1 MLPVDHIGIAVS
13 DGAAVERLLT
23 KLADSAP
30 ALPEDVDRQGV
41 RVRFYGSGTSLETL
55 EALVADSPVAKY
67 LAKRGEGLHHIA
79 FRVADVQTHFDRMRA
94 AGFQPLTEAPLPGA
108 SGKRIFFLHP
118 RDTHGFLV
126 EFCQSEKQ
134 YPVSFEQCAE
144 LEEIMQKT
152 GYCCPPTQKS
162 SGHVVTTSNVLPKA
176 CKSLV
181 LHNVSLALSRVEIHA
196 PRVPTLISEVSK
208 DAHYAQLLGSQWPEA
223 QLVILPENSQL
234 KHLPAILLE
243 FWASMEDE

>member
-13 DGAAVERLLT
+13 DGLAVERLLM
-23 KLADSAP
+23 KLADSAR

-55 EALVADSPVAKY
+55 EALVAHSPVAKY

-79 FRVADVQTHFDRMRA
+79 FRVADVQLHFNRMRA
-94 AGFQPLTEAPLPGA
+94 AGFQPLTEAPVTGA

-118 RDTHGFLV
+118 RDTRGFLV

-134 YPVSFEQCAE
+134 YPVLFEQCAE

-152 GYCCPPTQKS
+152 GYYCPPSQKS
-162 SGHVVTTSNVLPKA
+162 SGHVVTSSVLPKA

-181 LHNVSLALSRVEIHA
+181 LHNNSFELSRGEIDA
-196 PRVPTLISEVSK
+196 PRVPILISEASK
-208 DAHYAQLLGSQWPEA
+208 DAHYAQLLQSQCPEA
-223 QLVILPENSQL
+223 QLVILPENLQL

-243 FWASMEDE
+243 FWASVEDE

>member
-13 DGAAVERLLT
+13 DGLAVERLLM
-23 KLADSAP
+23 KLANSAP

-41 RVRFYGSGTSLETL
+41 RVRFYGSSTSLETL
-55 EALVADSPVAKY
+55 ESLVSESTVAKY

-79 FRVADVQTHFDRMRA
+79 FRVADVQTHFDRLRA
-94 AGFQPLTEAPLPGA
+94 AGFQPLTEAPVPGA

-134 YPVSFEQCAE
+134 YRVLFEQCAE

-152 GYCCPPTQKS
+152 GYCCPPSQQS
-162 SGHVVTTSNVLPKA
+162 SGHVVTSNVPPNA
-176 CKSLV
+176 SKSLV
-181 LHNVSLALSRVEIHA
+181 LHNVSLALSRGEIDA

-208 DAHYAQLLGSQWPEA
+208 EANYAQLLASQWPEA
-223 QLVILPENSQL
+223 QLVILPEKSQL

>member
-13 DGAAVERLLT
+13 DGTAVERLLM

-30 ALPEDVDRQGV
+30 ALQEDIDSQGV

-55 EALVADSPVAKY
+55 EALVAESPIAKY
-67 LAKRGEGLHHIA
+67 LEKRGEGLHHIA
-79 FRVADVQTHFDRMRA
+79 FRVADVQAHFDRMRA
-94 AGFQPLTEAPLPGA
+94 AGFQPLTEAPVPGA
-108 SGKRIFFLHP
+108 SGKSIFFLHP

-152 GYCCPPTQKS
+152 GYCCSPSQQS
-162 SGHVVTTSNVLPKA
+162 SGHVVTSNVPPKA
-176 CKSLV
+176 SKSLV
-181 LHNVSLALSRVEIHA
+181 LHNVSLALSRGEIDA

-208 DAHYAQLLGSQWPEA
+208 DANYAQLLASQWPEA
-223 QLVILPENSQL
+223 QLVILPENLQL

>member
-13 DGAAVERLLT
+13 DGLAVERLLM

-41 RVRFYGSGTSLETL
+41 RVRFYGSSTSLETL
-55 EALVADSPVAKY
+55 ESLVSESTVAKY

-79 FRVADVQTHFDRMRA
+79 FRVADVQSHFDRMCA
-94 AGFQPLTEAPLPGA
+94 AGFQPLTGAPVPGA

-134 YPVSFEQCAE
+134 YPVLFEQCAE

-152 GYCCPPTQKS
+152 GYCCSPTQKS
-162 SGHVVTTSNVLPKA
+162 SGHVVTSNVLPKA

-181 LHNVSLALSRVEIHA
+181 LHNVSFALSRGEIDV
-196 PRVPTLISEVSK
+196 PRVPTLISEISK
-208 DAHYAQLLGSQWPEA
+208 DAQYAQLLASQWPEA

-234 KHLPAILLE
+234 KHLPAMLLE

>member
-13 DGAAVERLLT
+13 DGLAVERLLM

-30 ALPEDVDRQGV
+30 ALPEDVNSQGV

-55 EALVADSPVAKY
+55 EALVAESTVAKY

-94 AGFQPLTEAPLPGA
+94 AGFQPLTEAPGSGA

-134 YPVSFEQCAE
+134 YPVLFEHCAE

-152 GYCCPPTQKS
+152 GYCCSPTQQS
-162 SGHVVTTSNVLPKA
+162 SGHVVTGNVLPKA

-181 LHNVSLALSRVEIHA
+181 LHNISFALSRGEIDA
-196 PRVPTLISEVSK
+196 PRVPTLISEISK
-208 DAHYAQLLGSQWPEA
+208 DAQYAQLLGSLWPEA
-223 QLVILPENSQL
+223 QLVILPEKSQL

>member
-13 DGAAVERLLT
+13 DGTEVERLLM

-30 ALPEDVDRQGV
+30 ALPEDIDNQGV
-41 RVRFYGSGTSLETL
+41 RVRFYGAGTSLETL
-55 EALVADSPVAKY
+55 EALVAESPVAKY
-67 LAKRGEGLHHIA
+67 LAKRGGGLHHIA
-79 FRVADVQTHFDRMRA
+79 FRVADVQTQFDRMRA
-94 AGFQPLTEAPLPGA
+94 AGFQPLTGAPVPGA

-118 RDTHGFLV
+118 GDTHGILV
-126 EFCQSEKQ
+126 EFCQSAKQ
-134 YPVSFEQCAE
+134 YPVSFEHCAE

-152 GYCCPPTQKS
+152 GYCCPPSQKS
-162 SGHVVTTSNVLPKA
+162 CGHVVTSNVLPRA
-176 CKSLV
+176 CRSLV
-181 LHNVSLALSRVEIHA
+181 LHNVSLALSRGEIDTL
-196 PRVPTLISEVSK
+196 RVPTLISEVSK
-208 DAHYAQLLGSQWPEA
+208 DAHYAQLLQSQWSEA

>member
-13 DGAAVERLLT
+13 DGAAVERLLM

-30 ALPEDVDRQGV
+30 ALPEDVNRQGV

-55 EALVADSPVAKY
+55 EALVAESAVAKF

-79 FRVADVQTHFDRMRA
+79 FRVADVHTHFDRMRA
-94 AGFQPLTEAPLPGA
+94 AGFHPLTEAPVPGA

-134 YPVSFEQCAE
+134 YPVLFDHCTE
-144 LEEIMQKT
+144 LEEIMQNT
-152 GYCCPPTQKS
+152 GYCCPPSQES
-162 SGHVVTTSNVLPKA
+162 SGHVVTGNVLPKA

-181 LHNVSLALSRVEIHA
+181 LHNNSFALSRGEIEA
-196 PRVPTLISEVSK
+196 PRVPTLISEASNH
-208 DAHYAQLLGSQWPEA
+208 AHYAQLLQSQCPEA
-223 QLVILPENSQL
+223 QLVILPENLQL

>member
-13 DGAAVERLLT
+13 DGTAVERLLM

-30 ALPEDVDRQGV
+30 ALPEDIDSQGV

-55 EALVADSPVAKY
+55 EALVAESPVAKY
-67 LAKRGEGLHHIA
+67 LAKRSGGLHHIA
-79 FRVADVQTHFDRMRA
+79 FRVADVQTHFNRMRA
-94 AGFQPLTEAPLPGA
+94 AGFQPLTEAPIPGA
-108 SGKRIFFLHP
+108 SGKRVFFLHP
-118 RDTHGFLV
+118 RDTQGFLV
-126 EFCQSEKQ
+126 EFCQSEQQ
-134 YPVSFEQCAE
+134 YPVLFEQCAE
-144 LEEIMQKT
+144 LEEIMQNT

-162 SGHVVTTSNVLPKA
+162 SGHVVTSNALPRA

-181 LHNVSLALSRVEIHA
+181 LHNVSLALSRGEIDT

-208 DAHYAQLLGSQWPEA
+208 DAHYAQLLQSQWSEA

-243 FWASMEDE
+243 FWASIDE

>member
-1 MLPVDHIGIAVS
+1 MLHVDHIGIAVN
-13 DGAAVERLLT
+13 DGTAVERLLM

-55 EALVADSPVAKY
+55 EALVAESAVAKY

-94 AGFQPLTEAPLPGA
+94 AGFQPLTEAPVPGA

-126 EFCQSEKQ
+126 EFCQSAKQ
-134 YPVSFEQCAE
+134 YAVLFEHCAE
-144 LEEIMQKT
+144 LEEVMHKT
-152 GYCCPPTQKS
+152 GYCRPSAQQS
-162 SGHVVTTSNVLPKA
+162 SGHVVAGKVLPKV

-181 LHNVSLALSRVEIHA
+181 VHNASLVLSRGETDA

-208 DAHYAQLLGSQWPEA
+208 DAFYAQLLQLQWPEA
-223 QLVILPENSQL
+223 QLVILPENLQL
-234 KHLPAILLE
+234 THLPAILLE